1 MSIIKKNIKCIIIY
15 NPLSKIG
22 HFDSWCN
29 IFVKVFLENNWT
41 VILVTKNAEII
52 NNNYPEFHNN
62 NKNKLII
69 FDQNYYFNLNQK
81 KSFIEYFLKKIKI
94 FELLSKLKFNEGRKS
109 QSFYFLMKKIISKV
123 SNYII
128 QNIEVKFLKFSKYR
142 LIVSPKDPL
151 IFASDIELIVRSLGT
166 NPDIVLNMYLDLYDP
181 EVKVWEK
188 FSQVMKFKWA
198 GIHMDTTHTL
208 TNKAYRKSESLKVI
222 YTLNETDKYKEK
234 ECVQSYIYQWIPD
247 ITNIKLPSSMSNI
260 TKSILK
266 FASGRKIIFLGGSI
280 GFSKNISLWS
290 ELCLNLNHNEWY
302 FIQIGKIEYSTLTSA
317 DIKGLHTLQ
326 KLDSDIIYIFDE
338 YLPDETVFNEIMSI
352 SSIIWGL
359 YRDFDRSSNILTKAA
374 LLLKPII
381 VSDRFIMGQRVSK
394 YNTGITSSEN
404 NIYILMNAIESLINN
419 PIPEQNYKNYAN
431 DFGIDVLSNS
441 LLKSINSSI

>member
-1 MSIIKKNIKCIIIY
+1 MSITKKNTKYIIIY
-15 NPLSKIG
+15 NPLSNIG
-22 HFDSWCN
+22 HFDSWCG
-29 IFVKVFLENNWT
+29 IFVRVFLENNWT
-41 VILVTKNAEII
+41 VVLVTKNAEII
-52 NNNYPEFHNN
+52 NNNYQEFHNN
-62 NKNKLII
+62 SRLKI
-69 FDQNYYFNLNQK
+69 FDQNYDLKINNK
-81 KSFIEYFLKKIKI
+81 KSFIEYFLKKTKI
-94 FELLSKLKFNEGRKS
+94 FELLSKLKFNERMKN
-109 QSFYFLMKKIISKV
+109 QSFYFIMKRIISKV
-123 SNYII
+123 LNYII
-128 QNIEVKFLKFSKYR
+128 QNIEAKFLKFSKYR
-142 LIVSPKDPL
+142 LIISPKDPL
-151 IFASDIELIVRSLGT
+151 IFASDIELIVSSLGT
-166 NPDIVLNMYLDLYDP
+166 KPDIVLNMYLDLYDP
-181 EVKVWEK
+181 EIKVWEK

-208 TNKAYRKSESLKVI
+208 INKAYRKSESLKVI

-247 ITNIKLPSSMSNI
+247 ITNIKLPSPMSNI

-280 GFSKNISLWS
+280 GVSKNISLWS
-290 ELCLNLNHNEWY
+290 ELCLKLNHKEWY
-302 FIQIGKIEYSTLTSA
+302 FIQIGKIEYSTLSSA
-317 DIKGLHTLQ
+317 DIKGLHILQ
-326 KLDSDIIYIFDE
+326 KLDSDNIYIFDE

-394 YNTGITSSEN
+394 YNIGITASEN
-404 NIYILMNAIESLINN
+404 NIDILINAIECLMNN
-419 PIPEQNYKNYAN
+419 PIPEQNYKNYAY
-431 DFGIDVLSNS
+431 DFGLNVLSNN